1 MTDAAADGSTTSHS
15 VSRAQDLEK
24 GARSS
29 AVPVNNPTAIDF
41 AEPWLQ
47 VTDIAYDFG
56 SSSVYALTD
65 RKISDVHFAK
75 FLKNLPELPKNTI
88 RFYDVRRGLAEP
100 QRASVRSMLDAHMKP
115 WMPESILR
123 HREDAKDPEDGAR
136 SFNPRSDLRC
146 GWNDIS
152 HGTRIFDLENL
163 QYQWEQGRSHLRKGM
178 SIHIPTV
185 ESGKQHHG
193 MWWTDS
199 HASLACTLKTN
210 NVVGRQQSLVLKP
223 FDLLTRAS
231 RSYLSI

>member
-1 MTDAAADGSTTSHS
+1 MTDAAADNTTTSHS
-15 VSRAQDLEK
+15 ISRAQDLEK

-29 AVPVNNPTAIDF
+29 AVPVNKRTTTDF
-41 AEPWLQ
+41 VEPWLQ
-47 VTDIAYDFG
+47 VTDIAYDLN

-65 RKISDVHFAK
+65 RKISDAHFAK
-75 FLKNLPELPKNTI
+75 FLESLPELPKNTI

-100 QRASVRSMLDAHMKP
+100 RRASVRSMLDAHVKP
-115 WMPESILR
+115 WMSESIFR

-136 SFNPRSDLRC
+136 PFNPRGGLRC
-146 GWNDIS
+146 GWNDIR
-152 HGTRIFDLENL
+152 HGARVFDLENL
-163 QYQWEQGRSHLRKGM
+163 QYQWEHGRSDPRKGM

-210 NVVGRQQSLVLKP
+210 NVIGRQAVSDLENLRPTNQS
-223 FDLLTRAS
+223 
-231 RSYLSI
+231 